1 MGEGIPG
8 EVLKACCLDGG
19 GANAYAT
26 SQYEE
31 SASLFS
37 KAYVMAANFAE
48 TAAGVD
54 ACDALVMKSR
64 ALDGLGRVARE
75 TGEYV
80 LSFQIHFAAAQC
92 LLSADLS
99 TFSSRL
105 RPSPLVCTA
114 NALSNAGVAAYR
126 AANKPQSKACHT
138 LALKLRSKTGDH
150 RGTSSSLGNLAK
162 MSDPA
167 EALPLYEQSLEIR
180 EKLNDTW
187 GIAGSH
193 RAIAVLKV
201 NASKKDGVSPEEK
214 IRLGSEVRTDRSPH
228 GPASWKSGRG
238 LWQPP
243 TPVG

>member
-80 LSFQIHFAAAQC
+80 LSFQIHVAAAQC

-105 RPSPLVCTA
+105 RPSPLVC
-114 NALSNAGVAAYR
+114 VAR
-126 AANKPQSKACHT
+126 
-138 LALKLRSKTGDH
+138 
-150 RGTSSSLGNLAK
+150 
-162 MSDPA
+162 
-167 EALPLYEQSLEIR
+167 
-180 EKLNDTW
+180 
-187 GIAGSH
+187 
-193 RAIAVLKV
+193 
-201 NASKKDGVSPEEK
+201 
-214 IRLGSEVRTDRSPH
+214 
-228 GPASWKSGRG
+228 
-238 LWQPP
+238 
-243 TPVG
+243 